1 MSIKKISNST
11 EDIKALQALQAIAKQ
26 TFTETFGSQN
36 TAEDLAKF
44 LSEEYDFDKLKAE
57 VENPESF
64 YYFYYFEDE
73 LAGYLKLN
81 VGAAQ
86 TESDYPE
93 SLEIQRIYVLQ
104 KYQGKRIGL
113 AMMQQALAVA
123 EELKKPQVWLGV
135 WENNFKAQAFYQKSG
150 FKKVGSHD
158 FILGDD
164 KQTDY
169 ILLKTL

>member
-1 MSIKKISNST
+1 MSNSA
-11 EDIKALQALQAIAKQ
+11 EDIKALQAIAKQ

-81 VGAAQ
+81 VDAAQ
-86 TESDYPE
+86 TESEYPE
-93 SLEIQRIYVLQ
+93 ALEIQRIYVLQ

-123 EELKKPQVWLGV
+123 KKLKKPQVWLGV
-135 WENNFKAQAFYQKSG
+135 WENNLKAQAFYQKSG

>member
-1 MSIKKISNST
+1 M
-11 EDIKALQALQAIAKQ
+11 
-26 TFTETFGSQN
+26 
-36 TAEDLAKF
+36 AKF

-81 VGAAQ
+81 VDAAQ
-86 TESDYPE
+86 TESEYPE
-93 SLEIQRIYVLQ
+93 ALEIQRIYVLQ

-123 EELKKPQVWLGV
+123 KKLKKPQVWLGV
-135 WENNFKAQAFYQKSG
+135 WENNLKAQAFYQKSG
-150 FKKVGSHD
+150 FKKVGSAELIIAEMD
-158 FILGDD
+158 
-164 KQTDY
+164 
-169 ILLKTL
+169 

>member
-1 MSIKKISNST
+1 MSIKEISNSA
-11 EDIKALQALQAIAKQ
+11 EDIKTLQAIAKQ

-44 LSEEYDFDKLKAE
+44 LNEEYDFDKLKAE

-93 SLEIQRIYVLQ
+93 ALEIQRIYVLQ

-113 AMMQQALAVA
+113 AMMQQALVIA

>member
-1 MSIKKISNST
+1 MSIKEISNSV
-11 EDIKALQALQAIAKQ
+11 EDIEALQAIAKQ

-44 LSEEYDFDKLKAE
+44 LSEEYAFDKLKAE

-64 YYFYYFEDE
+64 YYFCYFEDE

-86 TESDYPE
+86 TEPDYPE
-93 SLEIQRIYVLQ
+93 ALEIQRIYVLQ
-104 KYQGKRIGL
+104 KYQRKRIGL
-113 AMMQQALAVA
+113 AMMQQALVVA

-158 FILGDD
+158 FILGND

>member
-1 MSIKKISNST
+1 MSIKEISNSA
-11 EDIKALQALQAIAKQ
+11 EDIKTLQAIAKQ

-44 LSEEYDFDKLKAE
+44 LNEEYDFDKLKAE

-86 TESDYPE
+86 TESELSRSVRNSKDIRITKISRKKNWSSYDATSVSNSRRIKETP
-93 SLEIQRIYVLQ
+93 SLARCL
-104 KYQGKRIGL
+104 GK
-113 AMMQQALAVA
+113 
-123 EELKKPQVWLGV
+123 
-135 WENNFKAQAFYQKSG
+135 
-150 FKKVGSHD
+150 
-158 FILGDD
+158 
-164 KQTDY
+164 
-169 ILLKTL
+169 

>member
-1 MSIKKISNST
+1 MSIKEISNSV
-11 EDIKALQALQAIAKQ
+11 EDIEALQAIAKQ

-44 LSEEYDFDKLKAE
+44 LSEEYAFDKLKAE

-64 YYFYYFEDE
+64 YYFCYFEDE

-86 TESDYPE
+86 TEPDYPE
-93 SLEIQRIYVLQ
+93 ALEIQRIYVLQ
-104 KYQGKRIGL
+104 KYQRKRIGL
-113 AMMQQALAVA
+113 TMMQQALAVA

-158 FILGDD
+158 FILGND

>member
-1 MSIKKISNST
+1 MNIRKVSNSN
-11 EDIKALQALQAIAKQ
+11 EDIKALQVISKQ

-44 LSEEYDFDKLKAE
+44 LNEEYDFDKLKAE

-64 YYFYYFEDE
+64 YYFCYFEDE

-93 SLEIQRIYVLQ
+93 ALEIQRIYVLQ

-123 EELKKPQVWLGV
+123 KKLKKPQVWLGV
-135 WENNFKAQAFYQKSG
+135 WENNLKAQAFYQKSG

>member
-1 MSIKKISNST
+1 MSIKEISNSA
-11 EDIKALQALQAIAKQ
+11 EDIKTLQAIAKQ

-44 LSEEYDFDKLKAE
+44 LNEEYDFDKLKAE

-93 SLEIQRIYVLQ
+93 ALEIQRIYVLQ

-113 AMMQQALAVA
+113 AMMQQALVIA

-164 KQTDY
+164 RQTDH

>member
-1 MSIKKISNST
+1 M
-11 EDIKALQALQAIAKQ
+11 
-26 TFTETFGSQN
+26 
-36 TAEDLAKF
+36 
-44 LSEEYDFDKLKAE
+44 
-57 VENPESF
+57 
-64 YYFYYFEDE
+64 
-73 LAGYLKLN
+73 N

-86 TESDYPE
+86 TEPDYPE
-93 SLEIQRIYVLQ
+93 ALEIQRIYVLQ

-123 EELKKPQVWLGV
+123 KKLKKPQVWLGV
-135 WENNFKAQAFYQKSG
+135 WENNLKAQAFYQKSG

-158 FILGDD
+158 FILGSD

>member
-1 MSIKKISNST
+1 MSIKEISNSV
-11 EDIKALQALQAIAKQ
+11 EDIEALQAIAKQ

-44 LSEEYDFDKLKAE
+44 LSEEYAFDKLKAE

-64 YYFYYFEDE
+64 YYFCYFEDE

-86 TESDYPE
+86 TEPDYPE
-93 SLEIQRIYVLQ
+93 ALEIQRIYVLQ
-104 KYQGKRIGL
+104 KYQRKRIGL

-123 EELKKPQVWLGV
+123 EELKKSQVWLGV

-158 FILGDD
+158 FILGND

>member
-1 MSIKKISNST
+1 MSIKEISNSV
-11 EDIKALQALQAIAKQ
+11 EDIEALQAISKQ

-44 LSEEYDFDKLKAE
+44 LSEEYAFDKLKAE

-64 YYFYYFEDE
+64 YYFCYFNDE

-81 VGAAQ
+81 IGSAQ

-93 SLEIQRIYVLQ
+93 ALEIQRIYVLQ
-104 KYQGKRIGL
+104 KYQGQKIGL
-113 AMMQQALAVA
+113 SMMQHAIAVA
-123 EELKKPQVWLGV
+123 KKIKKSQVWLGV
-135 WENNFKAQAFYQKSG
+135 WEKNLKAQAFYRKSG

-158 FILGDD
+158 FVLGDD
-164 KQTDY
+164 IQTDY
-169 ILLKTL
+169 ILVKEL

>member
-1 MSIKKISNST
+1 MSIKEISNSA
-11 EDIKALQALQAIAKQ
+11 EDIKTLQAIAKQ

-44 LSEEYDFDKLKAE
+44 LNEEYDFDKLKAE

-93 SLEIQRIYVLQ
+93 ALEIQRIYVLQ

-113 AMMQQALAVA
+113 AVA
-123 EELKKPQVWLGV
+123 
-135 WENNFKAQAFYQKSG
+135 S
-150 FKKVGSHD
+150 
-158 FILGDD
+158 
-164 KQTDY
+164 
-169 ILLKTL
+169 

>member
-1 MSIKKISNST
+1 MSIKEISNSA
-11 EDIKALQALQAIAKQ
+11 EDIKTLQAIAKQ

-113 AMMQQALAVA
+113 AMMQQALVIA

-164 KQTDY
+164 RQTDH
-169 ILLKTL
+169 ILLKIL

>member
-1 MSIKKISNST
+1 MSIKEISNSV
-11 EDIKALQALQAIAKQ
+11 EDIEALQAIAKQ

-44 LSEEYDFDKLKAE
+44 LSEEYAFDKLKAE

-64 YYFYYFEDE
+64 YYFCYFEDE

-86 TESDYPE
+86 TELDYPE
-93 SLEIQRIYVLQ
+93 ALEIQRIYVLQ

-123 EELKKPQVWLGV
+123 EELKTPQVWLGV
-135 WENNFKAQAFYQKSG
+135 WENNFKAQVFYQKSG

-164 KQTDY
+164 IQTDY
-169 ILLKTL
+169 ILVKEL

>member
-1 MSIKKISNST
+1 MSIKEISNSA
-11 EDIKALQALQAIAKQ
+11 EDIKTLQAIAKQ

-44 LSEEYDFDKLKAE
+44 LNEEYDFDKLKAE

-93 SLEIQRIYVLQ
+93 ALEIQRIYVLQ

-113 AMMQQALAVA
+113 AMMQQALVIA

-135 WENNFKAQAFYQKSG
+135 WGNNFKAQAFYQKSG

-158 FILGDD
+158 FTLGDD
-164 KQTDY
+164 RQTDH
-169 ILLKTL
+169 ILLKIL

>member
-1 MSIKKISNST
+1 MRLRGVAHTRVLPSVSF
-11 EDIKALQALQAIAKQ
+11 AG
-26 TFTETFGSQN
+26 GS
-36 TAEDLAKF
+36 
-44 LSEEYDFDKLKAE
+44 
-57 VENPESF
+57 PHR
-64 YYFYYFEDE
+64 
-73 LAGYLKLN
+73 G
-81 VGAAQ
+81 AQ

-93 SLEIQRIYVLQ
+93 ALEIQRIYVLQ

-158 FILGDD
+158 FILGND

>member
-1 MSIKKISNST
+1 MSIKEISNSA
-11 EDIKALQALQAIAKQ
+11 EDIKTLQAIAKQ

-44 LSEEYDFDKLKAE
+44 LNEEYDFDKLKAE

-93 SLEIQRIYVLQ
+93 ALEIQRIYVLQ

-113 AMMQQALAVA
+113 AMMQQALAIA
-123 EELKKPQVWLGV
+123 EELKNPQVWLGV

-164 KQTDY
+164 RQTDH

>member
-1 MSIKKISNST
+1 MSIKEISNSA
-11 EDIKALQALQAIAKQ
+11 EDIKALQAIAKQ

-44 LSEEYDFDKLKAE
+44 LNEEYDFDKLKAE

-93 SLEIQRIYVLQ
+93 ALEIQRIYVLQ

-113 AMMQQALAVA
+113 VMMQQALAIA

-164 KQTDY
+164 RQTDH

>member
-1 MSIKKISNST
+1 MNIKEINNSD
-11 EDIKALQALQAIAKQ
+11 EDIKKLQTIAKQ

-44 LSEEYDFDKLKAE
+44 LSEEYAFDKLKAE

-64 YYFYYFEDE
+64 YYFCYFEDE

-86 TESDYPE
+86 TEPDYPE
-93 SLEIQRIYVLQ
+93 ALEIQRIYVLQ

-123 EELKKPQVWLGV
+123 KKLKKPQVWLGV
-135 WENNFKAQAFYQKSG
+135 WENNLKAQAFYQKSG

-158 FILGDD
+158 FILGND

>member
-1 MSIKKISNST
+1 MSIKEISNSV
-11 EDIKALQALQAIAKQ
+11 EDIEALQAIAKQ

-44 LSEEYDFDKLKAE
+44 LSEEYAFDKLKAE

-64 YYFYYFEDE
+64 YYFCYFEDE

-86 TESDYPE
+86 TEPDYPE
-93 SLEIQRIYVLQ
+93 ALEIQRIYVLQ

-113 AMMQQALAVA
+113 AMMQQALVVA

-158 FILGDD
+158 FILGND

>member
-11 EDIKALQALQAIAKQ
+11 EDIKALQAIAKQ

-93 SLEIQRIYVLQ
+93 TLEIQRIYVLQ

-123 EELKKPQVWLGV
+123 KKLKKPQVWLGV
-135 WENNFKAQAFYQKSG
+135 WENNLKAQAFYQKSG

>member
-1 MSIKKISNST
+1 MSIKEISNSA
-11 EDIKALQALQAIAKQ
+11 EDIKTLQAIAKQ

-44 LSEEYDFDKLKAE
+44 FNEEYDFDKLKAE

-93 SLEIQRIYVLQ
+93 
-104 KYQGKRIGL
+104 
-113 AMMQQALAVA
+113 ALAIA

-164 KQTDY
+164 RQTDH

>member
-1 MSIKKISNST
+1 MNIKKINNSD
-11 EDIKALQALQAIAKQ
+11 EDIKKLQTIAKQ

-44 LSEEYDFDKLKAE
+44 LSEEYAFDKLKAE

-64 YYFYYFEDE
+64 YYFCYFEDE

-86 TESDYPE
+86 TEPDYPE
-93 SLEIQRIYVLQ
+93 ALEIQRIYVLQ
-104 KYQGKRIGL
+104 KYQRKRIGL

-123 EELKKPQVWLGV
+123 KKIKKSQVWLGV
-135 WENNFKAQAFYQKSG
+135 WEKNLKAQAFYRKSG
-150 FKKVGSHD
+150 FEKVGSHD
-158 FILGDD
+158 FVLGNDI
-164 KQTDY
+164 QTDY
-169 ILLKTL
+169 ILVKEL

>member
-1 MSIKKISNST
+1 MNIKKINNSD
-11 EDIKALQALQAIAKQ
+11 EDIKKLQTIAKQ

-44 LSEEYDFDKLKAE
+44 LSEEYAFDKLKAE

-64 YYFYYFEDE
+64 YYFCYFEDE

-93 SLEIQRIYVLQ
+93 ALEIQRIYVLQ

-123 EELKKPQVWLGV
+123 KKLKKPQVWLGV
-135 WENNFKAQAFYQKSG
+135 WENNLKAQAFYQKSG

>member
-11 EDIKALQALQAIAKQ
+11 EDIKALQAIAKQ

-44 LSEEYDFDKLKAE
+44 LSEEYKLKAE

>member
-1 MSIKKISNST
+1 MSIKEISNSV
-11 EDIKALQALQAIAKQ
+11 EDIEELQAIAKQ

-44 LSEEYDFDKLKAE
+44 LSEEYAFDKLKAE

-64 YYFYYFEDE
+64 YYFCYFEDE

-86 TESDYPE
+86 TEPDYPE
-93 SLEIQRIYVLQ
+93 ALEIQRIYVLR
-104 KYQGKRIGL
+104 KFQGKRIGL
-113 AMMQQALAVA
+113 AMMQQALTKAK
-123 EELKKPQVWLGV
+123 ELNKSQVWLGV
-135 WENNFKAQAFYQKSG
+135 WEKNLKAQAFYQKSG

-164 KQTDY
+164 IQTDY
-169 ILLKTL
+169 ILVKEL

>member
-1 MSIKKISNST
+1 MNVKKINNSD
-11 EDIKALQALQAIAKQ
+11 EDIKKLQTIAKQ

-44 LSEEYDFDKLKAE
+44 LSEEYAFDKLKAE

-64 YYFYYFEDE
+64 YYFCYFNDE

-81 VGAAQ
+81 IGSAQ

-93 SLEIQRIYVLQ
+93 ALEIQRIYVLQ
-104 KYQGKRIGL
+104 KYQGQKMGL
-113 AMMQQALAVA
+113 SMMQHAIAVA

-164 KQTDY
+164 IQTDY
-169 ILLKTL
+169 ILVKEL

>member
-1 MSIKKISNST
+1 M
-11 EDIKALQALQAIAKQ
+11 
-26 TFTETFGSQN
+26 
-36 TAEDLAKF
+36 AKF
-44 LSEEYDFDKLKAE
+44 LNEEYDFDKLKAE

-93 SLEIQRIYVLQ
+93 ALEIQRIYVLQ

-113 AMMQQALAVA
+113 AMMQQALVIA

-164 KQTDY
+164 RQTDH
-169 ILLKTL
+169 ILLKIL